1 MYKAKALVQSTSMTV
16 NGTAWVCLF
25 FGGRDGSGMLYGNP
39 IIVLQ
44 VTQWLIA
51 FLTCWRLAGIQH
63 LRRARFSVELAQAY
77 NWLTCVSLMSNSVN
91 GSSGGRRSKNL
102 VDLET
107 GALWTLLPRRITPL
121 SSKKKSSCRTSCFLG
136 VDLES
141 MLEISSW

>member
-1 MYKAKALVQSTSMTV
+1 MYKALVKSTSVTV
-16 NGTAWVCLF
+16 NFSAWVSLY
-25 FGGRDGSGMLYGNP
+25 FGRRDGSGMLYGNP

-51 FLTCWRLAGIQH
+51 FLTCWRPAGIQY
-63 LRRARFSVELAQAY
+63 LRRTRFSVELAQAY

-91 GSSGGRRSKNL
+91 GSLGGRRTKNL

-107 GALWTLLPRRITPL
+107 GTLWTLLPKRITPV
-121 SSKKKSSCRTSCFLG
+121 SSKKRSSCRTGGFLG

-141 MLEISSW
+141 MLEISLW